1 MRKLSF
7 GKAINEAL
15 DQEMGRDDK
24 VFVIGED
31 VAQMGG
37 DLASLKDYGKSTVRK
52 E

>member
-15 DQEMGRDDK
+15 DQEMGRDEIL
-24 VFVIGED
+24 V
-31 VAQMGG
+31 
-37 DLASLKDYGKSTVRK
+37 SLKDYGKSTVRK